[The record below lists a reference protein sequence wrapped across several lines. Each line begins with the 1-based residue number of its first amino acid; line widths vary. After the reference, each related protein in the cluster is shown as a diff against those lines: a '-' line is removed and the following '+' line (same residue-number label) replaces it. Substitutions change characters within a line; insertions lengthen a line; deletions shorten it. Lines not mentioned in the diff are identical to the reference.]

1 MGERVRS
8 PDSEHDRKSDGDKN
22 SDSYYSDEDNA
33 SHSSGQSPT
42 LSYPSTNQE
51 KRDHKTQ
58 TSNSLVHY
66 QATKKL
72 SSKYA
77 PGKRGT
83 QWGFR
88 SQSLT
93 RDSPAKD
100 IDLVTKR
107 VLSARLL
114 KINEL
119 RNELTEL
126 HIKLDELQKENRA
139 LKRLQHRQEKAL
151 NKFEDTEN
159 EISQLLAR
167 HNNEIRIL
175 RERLRKS
182 QERERATERRLKDS
196 EDELYRT
203 KTVLQKLKKLSADK
217 HLAERDDLAKKLAY
231 AESRLEDSEKRIKD
245 LEKNLEL
252 SGSSFQRELHSKKK
266 KMYEAQ
272 EENRVLQEEL
282 HQLNQK
288 LKEKERELEAKN
300 IYANRMLKLSPRK
313 DMDIIQRKR
322 ANNQNIKKGVQ
333 LTKGVQTS
341 GYFSPVEFLPES
353 ELVCGDTV
361 NKKEGILPKIEKETQ
376 DKGWKE
382 QADLLRQDQDREK
395 EEKLKRFQEIQAL
408 EERVQKLHDEWERE
422 EYDKMKKESS
432 FLLDKEEKAKM
443 ETEIHKPE
451 VERESSEMLEERR
464 KREFLLAKMQEIDR
478 ETQNV
483 TNMKPASQAPLT
495 NTARKSDSLE
505 KKEKTNQFFEIPGKV
520 TNGFPV
526 DDSQDDATRAQGQK
540 QRNLRT
546 VDLSSELAFGSY
558 VPSFGKTSGR
568 PSWLTQKS
576 DNLEENVKE
585 NADFNSNKE
594 KKSSLMEQLFG
605 SSAST
610 ILLSKNNDTTPF
622 DIDWDS
628 SNILLVDKNSKVKVK
643 EDNEL
648 FGEGRNLNRHRLQH
662 TTSKP
667 GVKTLG
673 SLEDE
678 IEEEW
683 SSNKSI

>member
-8 PDSEHDRKSDGDKN
+8 PDSEQDRKSDGDRN

-33 SHSSGQSPT
+33 SRSSSQSPT
-42 LSYPSTNQE
+42 LSYPSTSQE

-72 SSKYA
+72 VSKYA
-77 PGKRGT
+77 PSKRGT
-83 QWGFR
+83 RWGFR

-93 RDSPAKD
+93 RDSPAKE

-126 HIKLDELQKENRA
+126 RIKLDELLKENRA

-159 EISQLLAR
+159 EISQLIAR

-231 AESRLEDSEKRIKD
+231 AESRLEDSEKRIRD

-252 SGSSFQRELHSKKK
+252 TGSSFQRELQSKKK
-266 KMYEAQ
+266 KVLEAQ

-282 HQLNQK
+282 LQLNQK
-288 LKEKERELEAKN
+288 LKEKERELDAKN

-313 DMDIIQRKR
+313 DMDIIQRKK
-322 ANNQNIKKGVQ
+322 ANNQNIKKGAQ

-341 GYFSPVEFLPES
+341 GYFSPVEFSPES
-353 ELVCGDTV
+353 EFVCGDTV
-361 NKKEGILPKIEKETQ
+361 NKKEGILPRIEKEPPG
-376 DKGWKE
+376 KEWKE
-382 QADLLRQDQDREK
+382 QADLLKQDQDRERK
-395 EEKLKRFQEIQAL
+395 EKLKRVQEIQTL
-408 EERVQKLHDEWERE
+408 EERFQKLRDEWEKE

-432 FLLDKEEKAKM
+432 LLLDKEDKIKM
-443 ETEIHKPE
+443 GTETHKPE
-451 VERESSEMLEERR
+451 IEMESTEMLEERQ
-464 KREFLLAKMQEIDR
+464 KSEFLLAKMNEIDR
-478 ETQNV
+478 ETQNAM
-483 TNMKPASQAPLT
+483 NMKLAPQTLLI
-495 NTARKSDSLE
+495 NTSRKSDSPE
-505 KKEKTNQFFEIPGKV
+505 KKEKNGQFSEIPRKV
-520 TNGFPV
+520 TNGFPQ
-526 DDSQDDATRAQGQK
+526 DDSQDEAARAQGQK
-540 QRNLRT
+540 QRNVRT
-546 VDLSSELAFGSY
+546 VDLSSELTFGSY
-558 VPSFGKTSGR
+558 VPSFGKGSGR
-568 PSWLTQKS
+568 PSWLNQKS
-576 DNLEENVKE
+576 DYLEENIKE
-585 NADFNSNKE
+585 NADFHSKKE
-594 KKSSLMEQLFG
+594 KKSNLMEQLFG

-610 ILLSKNNDTTPF
+610 VLSKSKDMTPF
-622 DIDWDS
+622 DTDWE
-628 SNILLVDKNSKVKVK
+628 SNDTLLVDKNSKVKVK
-643 EDNEL
+643 EDNDL
-648 FGEGRNLNRHRLQH
+648 FSEGRNLNRHRLQH
-662 TTSKP
+662 TGSKP
-667 GVKTLG
+667 AFKTLG

-678 IEEEW
+678 IEEVVLQ
-683 SSNKSI
+683 

>member
-22 SDSYYSDEDNA
+22 SDSYYSDEDNE
-33 SHSSGQSPT
+33 SHSSGPSPT
-42 LSYPSTNQE
+42 LSYPSTRQE

-58 TSNSLVHY
+58 TSTSLLHY

-72 SSKYA
+72 GSKYA
-77 PGKRGT
+77 PSKRGP
-83 QWGFR
+83 QWGLR

-167 HNNEIRIL
+167 HNNEVRIL

-182 QERERATERRLKDS
+182 QERERASERRLKDS
-196 EDELYRT
+196 EEELYRT

-231 AESRLEDSEKRIKD
+231 AESRLEESEKRIKD

-282 HQLNQK
+282 NQLNQK

-322 ANNQNIKKGVQ
+322 ANNYNIKKGAQ
-333 LTKGVQTS
+333 LTKAVQTS

-353 ELVCGDTV
+353 ELVSGDTI
-361 NKKEGILPKIEKETQ
+361 NKKEEILPKTEKESQ
-376 DKGWKE
+376 DKEQKE
-382 QADLLRQDQDREK
+382 QADLLRQEQERER
-395 EEKLKRFQEIQAL
+395 EEKLKRSQEIQAL

-422 EYDKMKKESS
+422 ENDKTKKESG
-432 FLLDKEEKAKM
+432 FLSDKEEKTKM
-443 ETEIHKPE
+443 EMEIHKAE
-451 VERESSEMLEERR
+451 VERESTEMLEERR

-478 ETQNV
+478 ETQNIR
-483 TNMKPASQAPLT
+483 PASQAPLV
-495 NTARKSDSLE
+495 NTARKSDLLE
-505 KKEKTNQFFEIPGKV
+505 KKEKTPQFFEVPGRV
-520 TNGFPV
+520 SNGFPAG
-526 DDSQDDATRAQGQK
+526 DGRDDATRAQGQK
-540 QRNLRT
+540 QRSVRT
-546 VDLSSELAFGSY
+546 VDLSRELTFGSY
-558 VPSFGKTSGR
+558 VPSFGKGSGR

-585 NADFNSNKE
+585 TADCNSKKE
-594 KKSSLMEQLFG
+594 KKSNLMEQLFG
-605 SSAST
+605 SSAGT
-610 ILLSKNNDTTPF
+610 VLLSKNNDTAPF
-622 DIDWDS
+622 DVEWDS
-628 SNILLVDKNSKVKVK
+628 RTTLLVDKNSQGKGKA
-643 EDNEL
+643 DGEL
-648 FGEGRNLNRHRLQH
+648 FGEGRNPTRHRLQH
-662 TTSKP
+662 TASKP
-667 GVKTLG
+667 AVKTLG

-678 IEEEW
+678 IEEV
-683 SSNKSI
+683 ILQ

>member
-42 LSYPSTNQE
+42 LSYPSTSQE
-51 KRDHKTQ
+51 KRVHKTQ
-58 TSNSLVHY
+58 TSNSLMHY

-72 SSKYA
+72 GSKYA
-77 PGKRGT
+77 PSKRGT
-83 QWGFR
+83 RWGFR

-272 EENRVLQEEL
+272 EENRALQEEL

-313 DMDIIQRKR
+313 DMDITQRKR
-322 ANNQNIKKGVQ
+322 ANNQNIKKGAQ

-341 GYFSPVEFLPES
+341 GYFSPAEFLPES

-376 DKGWKE
+376 DKEWQE
-382 QADLLRQDQDREK
+382 QMDFLRQDQGRER

-432 FLLDKEEKAKM
+432 FFLDKEEKTKM
-443 ETEIHKPE
+443 DPEIHKPH
-451 VERESSEMLEERR
+451 VDRESTEMLEERR

-483 TNMKPASQAPLT
+483 MNMKPASQAPLI

-526 DDSQDDATRAQGQK
+526 DDSEDDATKAQGQK
-540 QRNLRT
+540 QRNPRT
-546 VDLSSELAFGSY
+546 IDLSSELTFGSY
-558 VPSFGKTSGR
+558 VPSFGKASGR

-585 NADFNSNKE
+585 NADFSSKKG
-594 KKSSLMEQLFG
+594 KKSNLMEQLFG

-610 ILLSKNNDTTPF
+610 ILLSKNNDTTPL

-628 SNILLVDKNSKVKVK
+628 SNSVLVDKNSKVKVK

-648 FGEGRNLNRHRLQH
+648 FPEGRNLNRYRLQH
-662 TTSKP
+662 TISKP

-678 IEEEW
+678 IEEV
-683 SSNKSI
+683 ILQ

>member
-8 PDSEHDRKSDGDKN
+8 PDSEDERISDEDKN
-22 SDSYYSDEDNA
+22 GDSYYSDEGNA
-33 SHSSGQSPT
+33 SHSSSQSPA
-42 LSYPSTNQE
+42 LSSPSTSQE
-51 KRDHKTQ
+51 KRHHKTQ
-58 TSNSLVHY
+58 TSNSLSQY

-72 SSKYA
+72 DSKYA
-77 PGKRGT
+77 PSKRGT
-83 QWGFR
+83 RWGFR

-175 RERLRKS
+175 REHLRKS
-182 QERERATERRLKDS
+182 RERERATERRLKGS

-217 HLAERDDLAKKLAY
+217 HLAERHDLAKKLAN
-231 AESRLEDSEKRIKD
+231 AESRLEDREKRVKD
-245 LEKNLEL
+245 LERNLEL
-252 SGSSFQRELHSKKK
+252 SGSSFQRELQSKKK
-266 KMYEAQ
+266 KLYETQ

-300 IYANRMLKLSPRK
+300 IYANRMFKVSPRK
-313 DMDIIQRKR
+313 DTDIVQRKR
-322 ANNQNIKKGVQ
+322 ANNQNIKKGPQ

-341 GYFSPVEFLPES
+341 GYFSPAELLPES

-361 NKKEGILPKIEKETQ
+361 NKKEGILPKIEKETR

-382 QADLLRQDQDREK
+382 QTDLLRQDQDRER
-395 EEKLKRFQEIQAL
+395 EEKLKYFQEMQAF
-408 EERVQKLHDEWERE
+408 VPKLHDEWERK
-422 EYDKMKKESS
+422 EYDKTKKESN
-432 FLLDKEEKAKM
+432 FLLDKEEKIRM
-443 ETEIHKPE
+443 DTEIHKHE
-451 VERESSEMLEERR
+451 VERESPEMLEERR
-464 KREFLLAKMQEIDR
+464 KREFLLAKMKEIDR
-478 ETQNV
+478 EIRSTANV
-483 TNMKPASQAPLT
+483 EPTSHAPLI

-505 KKEKTNQFFEIPGKV
+505 KKEKSNPFFEIPGKV
-520 TNGFPV
+520 TNEFPV
-526 DDSQDDATRAQGQK
+526 KDSLDDATRAQGQK
-540 QRNLRT
+540 QRNVRT
-546 VDLSSELAFGSY
+546 VDLSSELTFGSY
-558 VPSFGKTSGR
+558 IPSFGKGSGR
-568 PSWLTQKS
+568 PSWLMQKS
-576 DNLEENVKE
+576 DKLEENVKE
-585 NADFNSNKE
+585 NADFDSKKE

-610 ILLSKNNDTTPF
+610 IVLSKTNNTPPF
-622 DIDWDS
+622 DVDWDS
-628 SNILLVDKNSKVKVK
+628 SNTPFVDKNSKLKVK

-648 FGEGRNLNRHRLQH
+648 FGEARNLNRHQLQY

-678 IEEEW
+678 IEEEVLQ
-683 SSNKSI
+683 

>member
-42 LSYPSTNQE
+42 LSYPSTSQE

-72 SSKYA
+72 GSKYA
-77 PGKRGT
+77 PSKRGT

-231 AESRLEDSEKRIKD
+231 AESRLEESEKRIKD

-252 SGSSFQRELHSKKK
+252 SGSSFQRELHLKKK

-272 EENRVLQEEL
+272 EEKRVLQEEL
-282 HQLNQK
+282 NQLNQK
-288 LKEKERELEAKN
+288 LKEKERELEVKN

-322 ANNQNIKKGVQ
+322 ANNQNIQKGAQ
-333 LTKGVQTS
+333 LTKAVQTS
-341 GYFSPVEFLPES
+341 GYFSPVEFLPEP

-376 DKGWKE
+376 DKEWKE
-382 QADLLRQDQDREK
+382 QADLLRQDQDRER
-395 EEKLKRFQEIQAL
+395 EEKLKRFQDIQAL
-408 EERVQKLHDEWERE
+408 EERVQKLHDEWEKE

-432 FLLDKEEKAKM
+432 FLLDKEEKTKI

-451 VERESSEMLEERR
+451 AERESTEMLEERR

-483 TNMKPASQAPLT
+483 ANMRPGSQAPLI

-505 KKEKTNQFFEIPGKV
+505 KKEKTNQFFEIPVRV
-520 TNGFPV
+520 TNGFPG
-526 DDSQDDATRAQGQK
+526 DSQDDGTRAQGQK
-540 QRNLRT
+540 QRNVRT
-546 VDLSSELAFGSY
+546 VDLSSELTFGSY
-558 VPSFGKTSGR
+558 VPSFGKGSGR
-568 PSWLTQKS
+568 PTWLTQS
-576 DNLEENVKE
+576 DNLEENLKE
-585 NADFNSNKE
+585 NADCNSKKE
-594 KKSSLMEQLFG
+594 KKSNLMEQLFG

-610 ILLSKNNDTTPF
+610 VLLSKNNDTTPF
-622 DIDWDS
+622 SIDWDS
-628 SNILLVDKNSKVKVK
+628 RNTILANKNSKVK
-643 EDNEL
+643 EDSAL
-648 FGEGRNLNRHRLQH
+648 FGEGRNLTRHRLQH

-667 GVKTLG
+667 GLKTLG

-678 IEEEW
+678 IEEV
-683 SSNKSI
+683 ILQ

>member
-1 MGERVRS
+1 MGERLRS
-8 PDSEHDRKSDGDKN
+8 PDSEHDRKSDGDKH
-22 SDSYYSDEDNA
+22 SDSYYSDEGSA

-42 LSYPSTNQE
+42 LTSTSQE
-51 KRDHKTQ
+51 KREHKTQ

-72 SSKYA
+72 DSKYA
-77 PGKRGT
+77 PSKRGT
-83 QWGFR
+83 RWGFR
-88 SQSLT
+88 SQSFT

-203 KTVLQKLKKLSADK
+203 KTALQKLKKLSADK

-252 SGSSFQRELHSKKK
+252 SGSSFQRELQSKKK
-266 KMYEAQ
+266 KICEAR
-272 EENRVLQEEL
+272 EINRVLQEEL
-282 HQLNQK
+282 QQLNQK

-341 GYFSPVEFLPES
+341 GYFSPVELLPES
-353 ELVCGDTV
+353 ELVRGGTV
-361 NKKEGILPKIEKETQ
+361 NKKEGILPKIEKETE
-376 DKGWKE
+376 DTGWKE
-382 QADLLRQDQDREK
+382 QADLNKQVQDRET
-395 EEKLKRFQEIQAL
+395 EEKLKCFQEIQVL
-408 EERVQKLHDEWERE
+408 EERIQKLHDEWEKE

-432 FLLDKEEKAKM
+432 FLLGKEEKTKM
-443 ETEIHKPE
+443 ETEIQKPE
-451 VERESSEMLEERR
+451 VERESTEFFLERQ
-464 KREFLLAKMQEIDR
+464 KRELLLAKMQEIDR

-483 TNMKPASQAPLT
+483 TSTKPVSPAPLI
-495 NTARKSDSLE
+495 NTARKSDFLE
-505 KKEKTNQFFEIPGKV
+505 KKEKTNQFFGIPGKV
-520 TNGFPV
+520 TNGFPL
-526 DDSQDDATRAQGQK
+526 DNTQDDATRAEGQK
-540 QRNLRT
+540 QQNPRT
-546 VDLSSELAFGSY
+546 IDLSSELTFGSY
-558 VPSFGKTSGR
+558 VPSFGKGSGR

-576 DNLEENVKE
+576 ITSEEKVKE
-585 NADFNSNKE
+585 NADFNSKKE
-594 KKSSLMEQLFG
+594 KSNLMEQLFG

-610 ILLSKNNDTTPF
+610 NVLSKSNNTPF

-628 SNILLVDKNSKVKVK
+628 SSTLLADKRSKVTVK

-648 FGEGRNLNRHRLQH
+648 FSEGRNLHRHRLQH
-662 TTSKP
+662 TTRKP
-667 GVKTLG
+667 GIQTLG

-678 IEEEW
+678 VEDI
-683 SSNKSI
+683 ILQ

>member
-8 PDSEHDRKSDGDKN
+8 PDSEQERKSDEDRN
-22 SDSYYSDEDNA
+22 SDSYYSDEGNA
-33 SHSSGQSPT
+33 SRSSSQSPS
-42 LSYPSTNQE
+42 LSSPSTSQE
-51 KRDHKTQ
+51 KRHHKTQ
-58 TSNSLVHY
+58 TSNSLLHY

-72 SSKYA
+72 DSKYA
-77 PGKRGT
+77 PSKRGT
-83 QWGFR
+83 RWGFR

-93 RDSPAKD
+93 RDSPPKD

-182 QERERATERRLKDS
+182 QERERATERRLKDT
-196 EDELYRT
+196 EDELYRK
-203 KTVLQKLKKLSADK
+203 KTLLQKLKKLSADK
-217 HLAERDDLAKKLAY
+217 HLAERDDLAKKLAL
-231 AESRLEDSEKRIKD
+231 AENKLEDREKRIKD
-245 LEKNLEL
+245 LERNLEL

-266 KMYEAQ
+266 KLYEAQ

-282 HQLNQK
+282 KQLNQR

-300 IYANRMLKLSPRK
+300 IYANRMLKPSPRK
-313 DMDIIQRKR
+313 DMDIVQRKR
-322 ANNQNIKKGVQ
+322 ANNQSIKKGPQ

-341 GYFSPVEFLPES
+341 GYFSPAELLPES

-361 NKKEGILPKIEKETQ
+361 NKKEGILPKIEKEAQ

-382 QADLLRQDQDREK
+382 QTELLRQDQDTER
-395 EEKLKRFQEIQAL
+395 EEKLKHFQEIQSL
-408 EERVQKLHDEWERE
+408 EERVPKLPDEWQRK
-422 EYDKMKKESS
+422 EYDKIKKESN
-432 FLLDKEEKAKM
+432 FLLDKEEKIKM
-443 ETEIHKPE
+443 ATEIHKPE
-451 VERESSEMLEERR
+451 VEIESTEMLEDQE
-464 KREFLLAKMQEIDR
+464 KRELLLSKIQEIDR
-478 ETQNV
+478 IQNP
-483 TNMKPASQAPLT
+483 TNTKPTSQAPLI

-505 KKEKTNQFFEIPGKV
+505 KKEKTNPFFEIPRKV
-520 TNGFPV
+520 TNGFLV
-526 DDSQDDATRAQGQK
+526 KDSQDDGTRAQAQK
-540 QRNLRT
+540 QRNVRT
-546 VDLSSELAFGSY
+546 VDLNSELTFGGY
-558 VPSFGKTSGR
+558 VPSFGRGSGR

-576 DNLEENVKE
+576 DKLEENVKE
-585 NADFNSNKE
+585 NADFDSKKE
-594 KKSSLMEQLFG
+594 KKPNLMEQLFG

-610 ILLSKNNDTTPF
+610 SALSKNNNTPLL

-628 SNILLVDKNSKVKVK
+628 SNKPFVDKNSKVK
-643 EDNEL
+643 EDSGL
-648 FGEGRNLNRHRLQH
+648 FGEGRSLNRHRLQY
-662 TTSKP
+662 TTNKP

-678 IEEEW
+678 IEEVVLQ
-683 SSNKSI
+683 

>member
-8 PDSEHDRKSDGDKN
+8 PDSEHDRKSDEDKN
-22 SDSYYSDEDNA
+22 SDSYYSDEGNA
-33 SHSSGQSPT
+33 SHSSDQSPI
-42 LSYPSTNQE
+42 LSYPSTSQE
-51 KRDHKTQ
+51 KRHHKTQ

-72 SSKYA
+72 GSKYA
-77 PGKRGT
+77 PSKRGT
-83 QWGFR
+83 RWGFR

-182 QERERATERRLKDS
+182 QERERATERQLKDS
-196 EDELYRT
+196 ESELYRT
-203 KTVLQKLKKLSADK
+203 KTLLQKLKKLSADK

-231 AESRLEDSEKRIKD
+231 AESRLEESEKRIKD

-282 HQLNQK
+282 HRLNQK

-313 DMDIIQRKR
+313 DMDITQRKR
-322 ANNQNIKKGVQ
+322 ANIQNIKKGAQ

-341 GYFSPVEFLPES
+341 GYFSPTEFLPES

-382 QADLLRQDQDREK
+382 QADLLRQDQDREG
-395 EEKLKRFQEIQAL
+395 EEKLKCFQETEAL

-432 FLLDKEEKAKM
+432 FLLDKDEKTKM

-451 VERESSEMLEERR
+451 VERESTEMLEER
-464 KREFLLAKMQEIDR
+464 KRDFLLAKMREIDR

-483 TNMKPASQAPLT
+483 TNVKPASQPSLL

-526 DDSQDDATRAQGQK
+526 DDSQDDATRAKGQK

-546 VDLSSELAFGSY
+546 VDLSSELTFGSY
-558 VPSFGKTSGR
+558 VPSFGKGSGR

-576 DNLEENVKE
+576 VNLEENVKE
-585 NADFNSNKE
+585 NADFNSKKE
-594 KKSSLMEQLFG
+594 KKSNLMEQLFG

-610 ILLSKNNDTTPF
+610 ILLSKNNNATPF
-622 DIDWDS
+622 DLDWDS
-628 SNILLVDKNSKVKVK
+628 SNTLLVDKSSKVKVK
-643 EDNEL
+643 DDNEL
-648 FGEGRNLNRHRLQH
+648 FSKGRNLNRHRLQH

-673 SLEDE
+673 SLQDE
-678 IEEEW
+678 IEEVTLQ
-683 SSNKSI
+683 

>member
-1 MGERVRS
+1 MGERLRS

-22 SDSYYSDEDNA
+22 SDSYYSDEGSA
-33 SHSSGQSPT
+33 SHSSSQSPT
-42 LSYPSTNQE
+42 LTSTSQE
-51 KRDHKTQ
+51 KTDPKPQ
-58 TSNSLVHY
+58 TSNSLVQY

-72 SSKYA
+72 DSKYA
-77 PGKRGT
+77 PSKRGT
-83 QWGFR
+83 RWGFR
-88 SQSLT
+88 SQSFT

-119 RNELTEL
+119 RNEQTEL

-203 KTVLQKLKKLSADK
+203 KTALQKLKKLSADK

-231 AESRLEDSEKRIKD
+231 AQSRLEESEKRIKD

-252 SGSSFQRELHSKKK
+252 SASSFQRELQSKKK
-266 KMYEAQ
+266 KICEAQ
-272 EENRVLQEEL
+272 EVNRVLQEEL

-313 DMDIIQRKR
+313 DMDMVQRKR
-322 ANNQNIKKGVQ
+322 ANNQNIKKGAQ
-333 LTKGVQTS
+333 LTKGIQTS
-341 GYFSPVEFLPES
+341 GYFSPVELLPES
-353 ELVCGDTV
+353 ELVCGGT
-361 NKKEGILPKIEKETQ
+361 EKETE

-382 QADLLRQDQDREK
+382 KADLNKQDQDRET
-395 EEKLKRFQEIQAL
+395 EEKLKCFQEIQVL
-408 EERVQKLHDEWERE
+408 EERIQKLHDEWEKE
-422 EYDKMKKESS
+422 EHDTMEKESG
-432 FLLDKEEKAKM
+432 FLLDKEEKTKM
-443 ETEIHKPE
+443 ETEIQKAE
-451 VERESSEMLEERR
+451 VERESAEMLEEWQ
-464 KREFLLAKMQEIDR
+464 KREFLLAKMQEIDG

-483 TNMKPASQAPLT
+483 ANMKPLSQAPLM
-495 NTARKSDSLE
+495 NTARKSNFLE
-505 KKEKTNQFFEIPGKV
+505 KKEKADQFFGIPGKV

-526 DDSQDDATRAQGQK
+526 DNSQDDATGAQGQK
-540 QRNLRT
+540 QQNPKT
-546 VDLSSELAFGSY
+546 IDLGSELTFGSY
-558 VPSFGKTSGR
+558 VPSFGKGSGR
-568 PSWLTQKS
+568 PSWLTEKS
-576 DNLEENVKE
+576 VNLEEKVKE
-585 NADFNSNKE
+585 NADFSHKKE
-594 KKSSLMEQLFG
+594 KSNLMEQLFG

-610 ILLSKNNDTTPF
+610 NVLSKSNNAPF

-628 SNILLVDKNSKVKVK
+628 SNTLLADKKSKVTVK

-648 FGEGRNLNRHRLQH
+648 FGEGRNRNRHRLQH
-662 TTSKP
+662 TTRKP
-667 GVKTLG
+667 GVQTLG

-678 IEEEW
+678 IED
-683 SSNKSI
+683 IILQ

>member
-8 PDSEHDRKSDGDKN
+8 PDSEQERKSQEDKN
-22 SDSYYSDEDNA
+22 SDSYYSDEGNA
-33 SHSSGQSPT
+33 SRSSSQSPV
-42 LSYPSTNQE
+42 LSSPSTSQE
-51 KRDHKTQ
+51 KRHHKTQ
-58 TSNSLVHY
+58 TSNSLLHY

-72 SSKYA
+72 DSKYA
-77 PGKRGT
+77 PSKRGT
-83 QWGFR
+83 RWGFR

-182 QERERATERRLKDS
+182 QERERATERRLKDT
-196 EDELYRT
+196 EDELYR
-203 KTVLQKLKKLSADK
+203 KKNVLQKLKKLSADK
-217 HLAERDDLAKKLAY
+217 HLAERDDLAKKLAL
-231 AESRLEDSEKRIKD
+231 AESKLEDREKRIKD
-245 LEKNLEL
+245 LERNLEL
-252 SGSSFQRELHSKKK
+252 SGSSFQRELQSKKK
-266 KMYEAQ
+266 KLYEAQ
-272 EENRVLQEEL
+272 EENRILQEEIKD
-282 HQLNQK
+282 LNQK

-300 IYANRMLKLSPRK
+300 IYANRMLKSSPRK
-313 DMDIIQRKR
+313 DTDIVQRKK
-322 ANNQNIKKGVQ
+322 ANNQNIKKGPQ

-341 GYFSPVEFLPES
+341 RCFSPAELLPES
-353 ELVCGDTV
+353 ELAGGDTA
-361 NKKEGILPKIEKETQ
+361 NKKEGILPKIEKEAQ
-376 DKGWKE
+376 DTEWKE
-382 QADLLRQDQDREK
+382 QTELVRPDQDRER
-395 EEKLKRFQEIQAL
+395 EEKLKHFQEIQSV
-408 EERVQKLHDEWERE
+408 EERVPKLPDEWQMK
-422 EYDKMKKESS
+422 EYDKIKKESN
-432 FLLDKEEKAKM
+432 FLLDKEEKIKM

-451 VERESSEMLEERR
+451 VERESTEMLEERR

-478 ETQNV
+478 EIQN
-483 TNMKPASQAPLT
+483 TSNTKPAFQAQLI

-505 KKEKTNQFFEIPGKV
+505 KKEKTNLFFEIPGKV

-526 DDSQDDATRAQGQK
+526 KDSQDDTRAQGQK
-540 QRNLRT
+540 QRNVRT

-558 VPSFGKTSGR
+558 VPSFGKGSGR

-576 DNLEENVKE
+576 DKFEENVKE
-585 NADFNSNKE
+585 NADFDSKKE
-594 KKSSLMEQLFG
+594 KKSNLMEQLFG
-605 SSAST
+605 NSAST
-610 ILLSKNNDTTPF
+610 ILRSKNNSTPPW

-628 SNILLVDKNSKVKVK
+628 SNKPFVDQNSKVKVK
-643 EDNEL
+643 EDNVL
-648 FGEGRNLNRHRLQH
+648 FGEGRSLNRHRLQY
-662 TTSKP
+662 TTNKP
-667 GVKTLG
+667 GVTTLG

-678 IEEEW
+678 IEEVVLQ
-683 SSNKSI
+683 

>member
-42 LSYPSTNQE
+42 LSYPSTSQE

-72 SSKYA
+72 GSKYA
-77 PGKRGT
+77 PSKRGT

-231 AESRLEDSEKRIKD
+231 AESRLEESEKRIKD

-252 SGSSFQRELHSKKK
+252 SSSSFQRELHSKKK
-266 KMYEAQ
+266 KMYDAQ
-272 EENRVLQEEL
+272 EEKRVLQEEL

-313 DMDIIQRKR
+313 DVDIIQRKR
-322 ANNQNIKKGVQ
+322 ANNQNIKKGAQ

-376 DKGWKE
+376 DKEWKE
-382 QADLLRQDQDREK
+382 QADLRQDQDREG
-395 EEKLKRFQEIQAL
+395 EEKLKRFQEIQVL

-422 EYDKMKKESS
+422 EYDKMKKESRL
-432 FLLDKEEKAKM
+432 LLDKEEKAKM

-451 VERESSEMLEERR
+451 VENESTEALEERR
-464 KREFLLAKMQEIDR
+464 KREFLLAKMQEVDR

-483 TNMKPASQAPLT
+483 TNMKPASQALLI

-505 KKEKTNQFFEIPGKV
+505 KKEKTNQFFEIPGRV
-520 TNGFPV
+520 ANGFPV
-526 DDSQDDATRAQGQK
+526 DNSQDDATRAQGQQ

-546 VDLSSELAFGSY
+546 VDLSSELTFGSY
-558 VPSFGKTSGR
+558 VPSFGKGSGR

-576 DNLEENVKE
+576 DNLEENVRE
-585 NADFNSNKE
+585 NMDCNSKKE
-594 KKSSLMEQLFG
+594 KKSNLMKQLFG
-605 SSAST
+605 SGAST

-628 SNILLVDKNSKVKVK
+628 GNTLLINKNSKVK
-643 EDNEL
+643 DNSEL
-648 FGEGRNLNRHRLQH
+648 FGEGRKLTRHRLQH
-662 TTSKP
+662 TTSKQ

-678 IEEEW
+678 IEEV
-683 SSNKSI
+683 ILQ

>member
-8 PDSEHDRKSDGDKN
+8 PDSEQERKSDEDKN
-22 SDSYYSDEDNA
+22 SDCYYSDEGNA
-33 SHSSGQSPT
+33 SRSSSQSPA
-42 LSYPSTNQE
+42 LSSPSTSQE
-51 KRDHKTQ
+51 KRHHKTQ
-58 TSNSLVHY
+58 TSNSLLHY

-72 SSKYA
+72 DSKYA
-77 PGKRGT
+77 PSKRGT
-83 QWGFR
+83 RWGFR

-182 QERERATERRLKDS
+182 QERERAAERRLKDT
-196 EDELYRT
+196 EDELYRK

-217 HLAERDDLAKKLAY
+217 HLAERDDLAKKLAL
-231 AESRLEDSEKRIKD
+231 AESKLEDREKRIKD

-252 SGSSFQRELHSKKK
+252 SGSSFQRELQSKKK
-266 KMYEAQ
+266 KLYEAQ
-272 EENRVLQEEL
+272 EENRVLQEEIKE
-282 HQLNQK
+282 LNQK

-300 IYANRMLKLSPRK
+300 IYANRMLKSSPRK
-313 DMDIIQRKR
+313 DTDIVQRKK
-322 ANNQNIKKGVQ
+322 ANNQNIKKGPQ

-341 GYFSPVEFLPES
+341 RCFSPAELLPES
-353 ELVCGDTV
+353 EFASGDTA
-361 NKKEGILPKIEKETQ
+361 NKKEGILPKIEKEAQ
-376 DKGWKE
+376 DTGWKE
-382 QADLLRQDQDREK
+382 QTELRPDQDREK
-395 EEKLKRFQEIQAL
+395 EEKLKRFQEIQSL
-408 EERVQKLHDEWERE
+408 EERVPKLPDDWQRK
-422 EYDKMKKESS
+422 EYDKIKKESN
-432 FLLDKEEKAKM
+432 FLLDKEEKIKM

-451 VERESSEMLEERR
+451 VERESTETLEERR

-478 ETQNV
+478 EIQN
-483 TNMKPASQAPLT
+483 TSNTKPTSQAPLM

-505 KKEKTNQFFEIPGKV
+505 KKEKMNPFFEIPGKV

-526 DDSQDDATRAQGQK
+526 KDSQDDGTRAQGQK
-540 QRNLRT
+540 QRNVRT
-546 VDLSSELAFGSY
+546 VDFSELAFGSY
-558 VPSFGKTSGR
+558 VPSFGKGSGR

-576 DNLEENVKE
+576 DKFEENVKE
-585 NADFNSNKE
+585 NADFDSKKE
-594 KKSSLMEQLFG
+594 KKSNLMEQLFG

-610 ILLSKNNDTTPF
+610 ILLSKNNNTAPW
-622 DIDWDS
+622 DIGWDS
-628 SNILLVDKNSKVKVK
+628 SNKPFIDQNNKVKVK
-643 EDNEL
+643 EDNVL
-648 FGEGRNLNRHRLQH
+648 FGEGRSLNRHRVQY
-662 TTSKP
+662 TTNKP
-667 GVKTLG
+667 GVTTLG

-678 IEEEW
+678 IEEVVLQ
-683 SSNKSI
+683 

>member
-8 PDSEHDRKSDGDKN
+8 PDSEHERKSDEDKN
-22 SDSYYSDEDNA
+22 SDSYYSDEGNA
-33 SHSSGQSPT
+33 SHSSSQSPA
-42 LSYPSTNQE
+42 LSSLSTGQE
-51 KRDHKTQ
+51 KRYHKTQ

-66 QATKKL
+66 QATKKFD
-72 SSKYA
+72 SKYA
-77 PGKRGT
+77 PSKRGT
-83 QWGFR
+83 RWGFR

-167 HNNEIRIL
+167 HNNEMRIL

-203 KTVLQKLKKLSADK
+203 KTVLQKLRKLAADK
-217 HLAERDDLAKKLAY
+217 HLAERDDLAKKLAN
-231 AESRLEDSEKRIKD
+231 AESRLEDREKRIKD
-245 LEKNLEL
+245 LERNLEL
-252 SGSSFQRELHSKKK
+252 SGSSYQRELQSKKK
-266 KMYEAQ
+266 KLYEAQ

-288 LKEKERELEAKN
+288 LKEKERQLEAKN
-300 IYANRMLKLSPRK
+300 IYANRMLKPSPRK
-313 DMDIIQRKR
+313 DMDIVQRKR
-322 ANNQNIKKGVQ
+322 ANNQNTQKGPQ

-341 GYFSPVEFLPES
+341 GYFSPAELLPEP
-353 ELVCGDTV
+353 ELVSGDAV
-361 NKKEGILPKIEKETQ
+361 NKKEGIIPKIEKENQ
-376 DKGWKE
+376 DKAWKE
-382 QADLLRQDQDREK
+382 QTDLLRQDQDWER
-395 EEKLKRFQEIQAL
+395 EEKPKHFQEMKGL
-408 EERVQKLHDEWERE
+408 EERVPKLPDELERK
-422 EYDKMKKESS
+422 EYDKMKKESN
-432 FLLDKEEKAKM
+432 FLLDKEEKIKM

-451 VERESSEMLEERR
+451 VERESTEMLEERR
-464 KREFLLAKMQEIDR
+464 KREFLLAKMQEIDK
-478 ETQNV
+478 EIQN
-483 TNMKPASQAPLT
+483 TANTKPNSQAPLI
-495 NTARKSDSLE
+495 NTIGKSDSPE
-505 KKEKTNQFFEIPGKV
+505 KKEKTNPFFEIPRKV
-520 TNGFPV
+520 TNEFPV
-526 DDSQDDATRAQGQK
+526 QDSQDDATRAQGQK
-540 QRNLRT
+540 QRSVRT
-546 VDLSSELAFGSY
+546 VDLSSELTFGGY
-558 VPSFGKTSGR
+558 VPSFGKGSGR

-576 DNLEENVKE
+576 DKLEENVKE
-585 NADFNSNKE
+585 NANFDNKKE
-594 KKSSLMEQLFG
+594 KKSNLMEQLFG
-605 SSAST
+605 SSAT
-610 ILLSKNNDTTPF
+610 TLALSKNNNTPPF

-628 SNILLVDKNSKVKVK
+628 SNTPFVDKTSKVKVK

-648 FGEGRNLNRHRLQH
+648 FGEGRNLNRHRLQYP
-662 TTSKP
+662 TSKP
-667 GVKTLG
+667 GVMTLG

-678 IEEEW
+678 IEEVVLQ
-683 SSNKSI
+683 

>member
-8 PDSEHDRKSDGDKN
+8 PDSEHERKSDEDKN
-22 SDSYYSDEDNA
+22 SDSYDSDEGDA
-33 SHSSGQSPT
+33 SHSSSQSPA
-42 LSYPSTNQE
+42 PSSPSPSQE
-51 KRDHKTQ
+51 KRHHKTQ
-58 TSNSLVHY
+58 TSNSLLHY

-72 SSKYA
+72 DSKYA
-77 PGKRGT
+77 PSKRGT
-83 QWGFR
+83 RWGFR

-217 HLAERDDLAKKLAY
+217 HLAERDDLAKKLAS
-231 AESRLEDSEKRIKD
+231 AESRLEDRERRVKD
-245 LEKNLEL
+245 LERNLEL
-252 SGSSFQRELHSKKK
+252 SGSSFQRELQSKKK
-266 KMYEAQ
+266 KLYEAQ

-282 HQLNQK
+282 QQLNQK

-300 IYANRMLKLSPRK
+300 IYANRMLKVSPRK
-313 DMDIIQRKR
+313 DTDIVQRKR
-322 ANNQNIKKGVQ
+322 GNFNQNIKKGPQ

-341 GYFSPVEFLPES
+341 GYFSPERLPES

-361 NKKEGILPKIEKETQ
+361 NKKEGIFPKIEKEMR

-382 QADLLRQDQDREK
+382 QTDLLRQDQDRER
-395 EEKLKRFQEIQAL
+395 EEKLKHFQEMQAL
-408 EERVQKLHDEWERE
+408 EERLPKLHDEWERK
-422 EYDKMKKESS
+422 EYDKMKKESN
-432 FLLDKEEKAKM
+432 FLLAKEEKIKM
-443 ETEIHKPE
+443 EAEVHKYE
-451 VERESSEMLEERR
+451 VESESPEMLEERR

-478 ETQNV
+478 EIQSTA
-483 TNMKPASQAPLT
+483 NMKPSSQAPLI

-505 KKEKTNQFFEIPGKV
+505 KKEKTYPFFEIPGKV

-526 DDSQDDATRAQGQK
+526 KDSQDDATRAQKQK
-540 QRNLRT
+540 QRNVRT
-546 VDLSSELAFGSY
+546 VDLSSELTFGSY
-558 VPSFGKTSGR
+558 IPSFGKGSGR

-576 DNLEENVKE
+576 DKLEENVKE
-585 NADFNSNKE
+585 NADFNSKKE
-594 KKSSLMEQLFG
+594 KKSNLMEQLFG

-610 ILLSKNNDTTPF
+610 IVLSKNNNTPPS
-622 DIDWDS
+622 DVDWDS
-628 SNILLVDKNSKVKVK
+628 GNAPFVDKNSKLKVK
-643 EDNEL
+643 EDDEF
-648 FGEGRNLNRHRLQH
+648 FGEGRNLNRHRLQY
-662 TTSKP
+662 TTNKP

-678 IEEEW
+678 IEEVVLQ
-683 SSNKSI
+683 

>member
-8 PDSEHDRKSDGDKN
+8 PESEHDRKSDGDRN

-42 LSYPSTNQE
+42 LSYLSTSHE

-72 SSKYA
+72 GSKYA
-77 PGKRGT
+77 PSKRGT

-231 AESRLEDSEKRIKD
+231 AESRLEDSVKRIKD

-252 SGSSFQRELHSKKK
+252 SGSSFQRELQSKKK
-266 KMYEAQ
+266 KVHEAQ

-282 HQLNQK
+282 QQLSQK

-313 DMDIIQRKR
+313 DVDVMQRKK
-322 ANNQNIKKGVQ
+322 ANNQNVKKGAQ
-333 LTKGVQTS
+333 LTKAVQTS
-341 GYFSPVEFLPES
+341 GYFSPIEFPPES

-361 NKKEGILPKIEKETQ
+361 KKKEGILPKIMKPQ
-376 DKGWKE
+376 DKEWKE
-382 QADLLRQDQDREK
+382 QADLLRQDQDRER
-395 EEKLKRFQEIQAL
+395 EEKLKRVREIQAL
-408 EERVQKLHDEWERE
+408 EERFQKLHDEWEKE
-422 EYDKMKKESS
+422 EYDKTKKESS
-432 FLLDKEEKAKM
+432 FLLDKEAKTKM
-443 ETEIHKPE
+443 ETETHKPE
-451 VERESSEMLEERR
+451 IESTETLEERR
-464 KREFLLAKMQEIDR
+464 KREFLLAKMYEIDR
-478 ETQNV
+478 ETENV
-483 TNMKPASQAPLT
+483 MNMKLASQTPLI
-495 NTARKSDSLE
+495 NTTRKSDSLE
-505 KKEKTNQFFEIPGKV
+505 IKEKTDQFFEIPGKI
-520 TNGFPV
+520 TNGFPQ

-540 QRNLRT
+540 ERNLRT
-546 VDLSSELAFGSY
+546 VDLSGELTFGSY
-558 VPSFGKTSGR
+558 VPSFGKGSGR
-568 PSWLTQKS
+568 PSWLNQKS
-576 DNLEENVKE
+576 EYLEENIKG
-585 NADFNSNKE
+585 NADFGSRKE
-594 KKSSLMEQLFG
+594 KKSNLIEQLFG

-610 ILLSKNNDTTPF
+610 ILLSKSKDATPF
-622 DIDWDS
+622 DIEWES
-628 SNILLVDKNSKVKVK
+628 SNTILVDKNSKVKVK
-643 EDNEL
+643 EDNDL
-648 FGEGRNLNRHRLQH
+648 FSEGRNLNRHRLQH

-678 IEEEW
+678 IEEV
-683 SSNKSI
+683 ILQ

>member
-8 PDSEHDRKSDGDKN
+8 SDSEQERKSDEDKN
-22 SDSYYSDEDNA
+22 SDSYYSDEGNA
-33 SHSSGQSPT
+33 SRSSSQSPA
-42 LSYPSTNQE
+42 LSTPSTSQE
-51 KRDHKTQ
+51 KRHHKTQ
-58 TSNSLVHY
+58 TSNSLLHY
-66 QATKKL
+66 RATKKL
-72 SSKYA
+72 DSKYA
-77 PGKRGT
+77 PSKRGT
-83 QWGFR
+83 RWGFR

-182 QERERATERRLKDS
+182 QERERATERRLKDT
-196 EDELYRT
+196 EDELYRS
-203 KTVLQKLKKLSADK
+203 KSVLQKLKKLSADK
-217 HLAERDDLAKKLAY
+217 HLAERDDLAKKLAL
-231 AESRLEDSEKRIKD
+231 AESKLEDREKRIKD
-245 LEKNLEL
+245 LERNLEL

-266 KMYEAQ
+266 KLCEAQ

-282 HQLNQK
+282 NQLNQK

-300 IYANRMLKLSPRK
+300 IYANRMLKPSPRK
-313 DMDIIQRKR
+313 DTDMVQRKR
-322 ANNQNIKKGVQ
+322 ASNQNIKKGLQ

-341 GYFSPVEFLPES
+341 GCFSPAELLPES
-353 ELVCGDTV
+353 EFVCGDTA

-376 DKGWKE
+376 DKEWKE
-382 QADLLRQDQDREK
+382 QTELLRQDQEREK
-395 EEKLKRFQEIQAL
+395 EEKLKHFQEIQSL
-408 EERVQKLHDEWERE
+408 EERVPKLPDEWQRK
-422 EYDKMKKESS
+422 EYDKIKKESN
-432 FLLDKEEKAKM
+432 FLLNKEEKVKM

-451 VERESSEMLEERR
+451 IERESTETLEERR

-478 ETQNV
+478 EIQNT
-483 TNMKPASQAPLT
+483 TNTKLTSQAPLI
-495 NTARKSDSLE
+495 NTARKPDSLE
-505 KKEKTNQFFEIPGKV
+505 KKEKTTPFLEIPGKV
-520 TNGFPV
+520 TNGFPLKE
-526 DDSQDDATRAQGQK
+526 SQDDATRAQGQK
-540 QRNLRT
+540 QRNVRT
-546 VDLSSELAFGSY
+546 VDLRSELAFGSY
-558 VPSFGKTSGR
+558 VPSFGKGSGR

-576 DNLEENVKE
+576 DKLEENVKE
-585 NADFNSNKE
+585 SADFDSKKE

-610 ILLSKNNDTTPF
+610 IVLSKNNNTSPL

-628 SNILLVDKNSKVKVK
+628 SNKTFVDKNSKFK
-643 EDNEL
+643 EDSGL
-648 FGEGRNLNRHRLQH
+648 FGEGRSLNRHRLQY
-662 TTSKP
+662 TTNKP
-667 GVKTLG
+667 GVNTLG

-678 IEEEW
+678 IEEVVLQ
-683 SSNKSI
+683 

>member
-8 PDSEHDRKSDGDKN
+8 PDSEHGRKSDGDKN

-42 LSYPSTNQE
+42 LSYPSTSQE
-51 KRDHKTQ
+51 KRDYKPQ

-72 SSKYA
+72 VSKYA
-77 PGKRGT
+77 PSKRGT
-83 QWGFR
+83 QWGFC

-182 QERERATERRLKDS
+182 QEKERATERRLKDS

-203 KTVLQKLKKLSADK
+203 KTALQKLKKLSADK

-252 SGSSFQRELHSKKK
+252 SSSSFQRELHSKKK
-266 KMYEAQ
+266 KMYETQ

-282 HQLNQK
+282 NQLNQK

-313 DMDIIQRKR
+313 DMDLIQRKR
-322 ANNQNIKKGVQ
+322 ANNQNIKKGAQ

-353 ELVCGDTV
+353 EFVCGDTV
-361 NKKEGILPKIEKETQ
+361 NKKEGILPKREKETK
-376 DKGWKE
+376 DKAWKE
-382 QADLLRQDQDREK
+382 QADLLRQDQDRER
-395 EEKLKRFQEIQAL
+395 EEKLKRVQEIQAL
-408 EERVQKLHDEWERE
+408 EERLQKLHDEWERE
-422 EYDKMKKESS
+422 EYDKMKKEST
-432 FLLDKEEKAKM
+432 FLLEKEEKTKM
-443 ETEIHKPE
+443 ETQILKSGI
-451 VERESSEMLEERR
+451 ERESTEMLEERR

-478 ETQNV
+478 EAQNV
-483 TNMKPASQAPLT
+483 MNMKPASQAPLI

-505 KKEKTNQFFEIPGKV
+505 KKEKTNQVFEIPRKV

-526 DDSQDDATRAQGQK
+526 DDSRDDATREQEQK

-546 VDLSSELAFGSY
+546 VDLSSELTFGSY
-558 VPSFGKTSGR
+558 VPSFGKGSGR
-568 PSWLTQKS
+568 PSWLTEKS
-576 DNLEENVKE
+576 DNLEENGKE
-585 NADFNSNKE
+585 TADFNSRKE
-594 KKSSLMEQLFG
+594 KKSNLMEQLFG
-605 SSAST
+605 SSANN

-628 SNILLVDKNSKVKVK
+628 GKTTLVDKNSTLKVK
-643 EDNEL
+643 EDNEV
-648 FGEGRNLNRHRLQH
+648 FGEGRNLSRHRLQH
-662 TTSKP
+662 ITSKL

-678 IEEEW
+678 IEEV
-683 SSNKSI
+683 ILQ

>member
-22 SDSYYSDEDNA
+22 SNSYYSDEDNA

-42 LSYPSTNQE
+42 LSYPSTSQE

-72 SSKYA
+72 GSKYA
-77 PGKRGT
+77 PSKRGT
-83 QWGFR
+83 RWGFR

-196 EDELYRT
+196 ENELYRT

-252 SGSSFQRELHSKKK
+252 SGSSFQRELLSKKK

-313 DMDIIQRKR
+313 DMDVTQRKR
-322 ANNQNIKKGVQ
+322 ANNQNIKKGAQ

-361 NKKEGILPKIEKETQ
+361 NKKEGIRPKIEKEIQ
-376 DKGWKE
+376 DKGWQE
-382 QADLLRQDQDREK
+382 QAHLLRQDQDRER
-395 EEKLKRFQEIQAL
+395 EEKLKRLQEIQAL

-432 FLLDKEEKAKM
+432 FLLDKEEKTKM

-451 VERESSEMLEERR
+451 VERESTEMLEEWR

-483 TNMKPASQAPLT
+483 MNMKPASQAPLI

-526 DDSQDDATRAQGQK
+526 DGSQDDTTRAQGQK

-546 VDLSSELAFGSY
+546 VDLSSELTFGSY
-558 VPSFGKTSGR
+558 VPSIGKASGR

-585 NADFNSNKE
+585 NADFNSKKE
-594 KKSSLMEQLFG
+594 KKSNLMEQLFG

-622 DIDWDS
+622 DINWDS
-628 SNILLVDKNSKVKVK
+628 SNTFLVDKNSKAKVK
-643 EDNEL
+643 DDNE
-648 FGEGRNLNRHRLQH
+648 FFTEGRNLNRHRLQH
-662 TTSKP
+662 ATSKP

-678 IEEEW
+678 IEEV
-683 SSNKSI
+683 ILQ

>member
-42 LSYPSTNQE
+42 LSYPSTSQE
-51 KRDHKTQ
+51 KRDHRTQ
-58 TSNSLVHY
+58 TLNSLAHY

-72 SSKYA
+72 GSKYA
-77 PGKRGT
+77 PSKRGT
-83 QWGFR
+83 QWGVR

-217 HLAERDDLAKKLAY
+217 HLAEREDLAKKLAS
-231 AESRLEDSEKRIKD
+231 AESRLEESEKRIKD

-252 SGSSFQRELHSKKK
+252 SGSSFQRELQSKKK

-282 HQLNQK
+282 HQLTQK

-313 DMDIIQRKR
+313 DIDTIQRKR
-322 ANNQNIKKGVQ
+322 GNNQNIKKGAH
-333 LTKGVQTS
+333 LTKAVQTS
-341 GYFSPVEFLPES
+341 GYFSPIEFLPEP
-353 ELVCGDTV
+353 EPACDNTV
-361 NKKEGILPKIEKETQ
+361 NKKEGILPKIEKGIP
-376 DKGWKE
+376 DKEWKE
-382 QADLLRQDQDREK
+382 QADLLRHDQDRER

-408 EERVQKLHDEWERE
+408 EERVQKLHDEWKRE
-422 EYDKMKKESS
+422 EYEKMKKESS
-432 FLLDKEEKAKM
+432 FLLDKEEKIKM
-443 ETEIHKPE
+443 ETEIYKPE
-451 VERESSEMLEERR
+451 IKREGNETLEERQ
-464 KREFLLAKMQEIDR
+464 KRELLLAKMQEIDR
-478 ETQNV
+478 EIQNG
-483 TNMKPASQAPLT
+483 TNMKPASQAPIV
-495 NTARKSDSLE
+495 NTARKSDFLE
-505 KKEKTNQFFEIPGKV
+505 KKEKTNKFLDIPGKV
-520 TNGFPV
+520 SNGFPAG
-526 DDSQDDATRAQGQK
+526 DSQDDATRAQGQK
-540 QRNLRT
+540 QHNLKT
-546 VDLSSELAFGSY
+546 VELSDDLTFGSY
-558 VPSFGKTSGR
+558 IPSFGKGAGR
-568 PSWLTQKS
+568 PSWLTEKS
-576 DNLEENVKE
+576 SNLEENIKE
-585 NADFNSNKE
+585 NEDFNSKKE

-610 ILLSKNNDTTPF
+610 ISHSRNKDTTPF

-628 SNILLVDKNSKVKVK
+628 SSTLFVDKNSKVKVK
-643 EDNEL
+643 EDKDL
-648 FGEGRNLNRHRLQH
+648 FSEGRNLTRHSLQH
-662 TTSKP
+662 PTSKA

-678 IEEEW
+678 IEEVIL
-683 SSNKSI
+683 K

>member
-8 PDSEHDRKSDGDKN
+8 PDSEHGRKSDGDKN

-42 LSYPSTNQE
+42 LSYPSTSQE
-51 KRDHKTQ
+51 KRDYKTQ

-72 SSKYA
+72 VSKYA
-77 PGKRGT
+77 PSKRGT
-83 QWGFR
+83 QWGFC

-93 RDSPAKD
+93 RDSPPKD

-182 QERERATERRLKDS
+182 QEKERATERRLKDL

-203 KTVLQKLKKLSADK
+203 KTALQKLKKLSADK

-252 SGSSFQRELHSKKK
+252 SSSSFHRELHSKKK
-266 KMYEAQ
+266 KIYETQ

-282 HQLNQK
+282 NQLNQK
-288 LKEKERELEAKN
+288 LKEKERELGAKN

-313 DMDIIQRKR
+313 DMDLIQRKR
-322 ANNQNIKKGVQ
+322 ANNQNIKKGAQ

-341 GYFSPVEFLPES
+341 GYFSPIEFLPES
-353 ELVCGDTV
+353 EFVCGDTV
-361 NKKEGILPKIEKETQ
+361 NKKEGILPKREKETK
-376 DKGWKE
+376 DKAWKE
-382 QADLLRQDQDREK
+382 QADLLRQDQDRER
-395 EEKLKRFQEIQAL
+395 EEKLKHFQEIQAL

-422 EYDKMKKESS
+422 EHDKMKKEST
-432 FLLDKEEKAKM
+432 FLLEKEEKKM
-443 ETEIHKPE
+443 ETLILKPG
-451 VERESSEMLEERR
+451 VERESTEILEERR

-483 TNMKPASQAPLT
+483 MNMKPASQAPLI

-505 KKEKTNQFFEIPGKV
+505 KKEKTNQFFEIPRKV
-520 TNGFPV
+520 TNGFPG
-526 DDSQDDATRAQGQK
+526 DDSRDDATREQEQK

-546 VDLSSELAFGSY
+546 VDLSSELTFGSY
-558 VPSFGKTSGR
+558 VPSFGKGSGR
-568 PSWLTQKS
+568 PSWLTEKS

-585 NADFNSNKE
+585 TADFNSRKE
-594 KKSSLMEQLFG
+594 KKSNLMEQLFG
-605 SSAST
+605 NSANN

-628 SNILLVDKNSKVKVK
+628 GVGDLAVTLSA
-643 EDNEL
+643 ERQRRCP
-648 FGEGRNLNRHRLQH
+648 EG
-662 TTSKP
+662 P
-667 GVKTLG
+667 
-673 SLEDE
+673 
-678 IEEEW
+678 
-683 SSNKSI
+683 

>member
-8 PDSEHDRKSDGDKN
+8 PDSEQERKSDEDKN
-22 SDSYYSDEDNA
+22 SDSYYSDEGNA
-33 SHSSGQSPT
+33 SRSSSQSPA
-42 LSYPSTNQE
+42 LSSPSTSQE
-51 KRDHKTQ
+51 KRHHKTQ
-58 TSNSLVHY
+58 TSNSLLHY

-72 SSKYA
+72 DSKYA
-77 PGKRGT
+77 PSKRGT
-83 QWGFR
+83 RWGFR

-182 QERERATERRLKDS
+182 QERERAAERRLKDT
-196 EDELYRT
+196 EDELYRK

-217 HLAERDDLAKKLAY
+217 HLAERDDLAKKLAL
-231 AESRLEDSEKRIKD
+231 AESKLEDREKRIKD

-252 SGSSFQRELHSKKK
+252 SGSSFQRELQSKKK
-266 KMYEAQ
+266 KLYEAQ
-272 EENRVLQEEL
+272 EENRVLQEEIKE
-282 HQLNQK
+282 LNQK

-300 IYANRMLKLSPRK
+300 IYANRMLKSSPRK
-313 DMDIIQRKR
+313 DTDIVQRKK
-322 ANNQNIKKGVQ
+322 ANNQNIKKGPQ

-341 GYFSPVEFLPES
+341 RCFSPAELLPES
-353 ELVCGDTV
+353 EFASGDTA
-361 NKKEGILPKIEKETQ
+361 NKKEGILPKIEKEAQ
-376 DKGWKE
+376 DTGWKE
-382 QADLLRQDQDREK
+382 QTELRPDQDREK
-395 EEKLKRFQEIQAL
+395 EEKLKHFQEIQSL
-408 EERVQKLHDEWERE
+408 EERVPKLPDDWQRK
-422 EYDKMKKESS
+422 EYDKIKKESN
-432 FLLDKEEKAKM
+432 FLLDKEEKIKM

-451 VERESSEMLEERR
+451 VERESTETLEERR

-478 ETQNV
+478 EIQN
-483 TNMKPASQAPLT
+483 TSNTKPTSQAPLM

-505 KKEKTNQFFEIPGKV
+505 KKEKMNPFFEIPGKV
-520 TNGFPV
+520 MNGFPV
-526 DDSQDDATRAQGQK
+526 KDSQDDGTRAQGQK
-540 QRNLRT
+540 QRNVRT
-546 VDLSSELAFGSY
+546 VDFSELAFGSY
-558 VPSFGKTSGR
+558 VPSFGKGSGR

-576 DNLEENVKE
+576 DKFEENVKE
-585 NADFNSNKE
+585 NADFDSKKE
-594 KKSSLMEQLFG
+594 KKSNLMEQLFG
-605 SSAST
+605 SSANT
-610 ILLSKNNDTTPF
+610 ILLSKNNNTAPW
-622 DIDWDS
+622 DIGWDS
-628 SNILLVDKNSKVKVK
+628 SNKPFIDQNNKVKVK
-643 EDNEL
+643 EDNVL
-648 FGEGRNLNRHRLQH
+648 FGEGRSLNRHRVQY
-662 TTSKP
+662 TTNKP
-667 GVKTLG
+667 GVTTLG

-678 IEEEW
+678 IEEV
-683 SSNKSI
+683 ILQ

>member
-1 MGERVRS
+1 
-8 PDSEHDRKSDGDKN
+8 
-22 SDSYYSDEDNA
+22 
-33 SHSSGQSPT
+33 
-42 LSYPSTNQE
+42 L
-51 KRDHKTQ
+51 
-58 TSNSLVHY
+58 
-66 QATKKL
+66 
-72 SSKYA
+72 
-77 PGKRGT
+77 
-83 QWGFR
+83 
-88 SQSLT
+88 
-93 RDSPAKD
+93 
-100 IDLVTKR
+100 
-107 VLSARLL
+107 
-114 KINEL
+114 
-119 RNELTEL
+119 
-126 HIKLDELQKENRA
+126 
-139 LKRLQHRQEKAL
+139 
-151 NKFEDTEN
+151 
-159 EISQLLAR
+159 
-167 HNNEIRIL
+167 
-175 RERLRKS
+175 
-182 QERERATERRLKDS
+182 
-196 EDELYRT
+196 
-203 KTVLQKLKKLSADK
+203 
-217 HLAERDDLAKKLAY
+217 
-231 AESRLEDSEKRIKD
+231 KD

-252 SGSSFQRELHSKKK
+252 SGSSFQRELHLKKK

-322 ANNQNIKKGVQ
+322 ASNQNVKKGAQ

-341 GYFSPVEFLPES
+341 GYFSPVEFLPEL
-353 ELVCGDTV
+353 ELVCGDAV

-382 QADLLRQDQDREK
+382 QADLLRQDQDRER

-432 FLLDKEEKAKM
+432 FLLDKEDKTKM

-451 VERESSEMLEERR
+451 IERESTEMLEERR
-464 KREFLLAKMQEIDR
+464 RREFLLAKMQEIDR

-483 TNMKPASQAPLT
+483 TNMKPTSQAPLIK
-495 NTARKSDSLE
+495 TARQSDSLE

-546 VDLSSELAFGSY
+546 VDLSSELTFGSY
-558 VPSFGKTSGR
+558 VPSFGKGSGR

-585 NADFNSNKE
+585 NADFNSKKE
-594 KKSSLMEQLFG
+594 KKSNLMEQLFG

-610 ILLSKNNDTTPF
+610 VLLSKNSDTTPF

-628 SNILLVDKNSKVKVK
+628 SNTLLVDKNSKVKVK
-643 EDNEL
+643 EDSEL

-678 IEEEW
+678 IEEV
-683 SSNKSI
+683 ILQ

>member
-8 PDSEHDRKSDGDKN
+8 PDSEQERKSDEDKN
-22 SDSYYSDEDNA
+22 SDSYYSDEGNA
-33 SHSSGQSPT
+33 SHSSSQSPA
-42 LSYPSTNQE
+42 LSSPSASQE
-51 KRDHKTQ
+51 KRHHETQ
-58 TSNSLVHY
+58 TSNSLLHY

-72 SSKYA
+72 DSKYA
-77 PGKRGT
+77 PSKRGT
-83 QWGFR
+83 RWGFR

-107 VLSARLL
+107 VISARLL

-119 RNELTEL
+119 RNERTEL

-139 LKRLQHRQEKAL
+139 LKRLQHRQERAL

-159 EISQLLAR
+159 EISQLLVR

-182 QERERATERRLKDS
+182 QERERATERRLKDT
-196 EDELYRT
+196 EDELYRK
-203 KTVLQKLKKLSADK
+203 KTALQKLKKLAADK
-217 HLAERDDLAKKLAY
+217 HLAERDDLAKKLAL
-231 AESRLEDSEKRIKD
+231 AESKLEDREKRIKD
-245 LEKNLEL
+245 LERNLEL

-266 KMYEAQ
+266 KLYEAQ

-282 HQLNQK
+282 NQLNQK

-300 IYANRMLKLSPRK
+300 IYANRMLKPSPRK
-313 DMDIIQRKR
+313 DIR
-322 ANNQNIKKGVQ
+322 ANNQNIKKGPQ

-341 GYFSPVEFLPES
+341 GYFSPAELLPES
-353 ELVCGDTV
+353 ELGCGDTV
-361 NKKEGILPKIEKETQ
+361 NKKEEILPKIEKETQ

-382 QADLLRQDQDREK
+382 QTALLRQDQDRER
-395 EEKLKRFQEIQAL
+395 EEKLKHFQERKSL
-408 EERVQKLHDEWERE
+408 EEEVPKLPDEWQRKKH
-422 EYDKMKKESS
+422 DKIKKESN
-432 FLLDKEEKAKM
+432 FLLDKEEKTKM
-443 ETEIHKPE
+443 ETEIHKPDT
-451 VERESSEMLEERR
+451 ERESTETLEEQR

-478 ETQNV
+478 EIQNT
-483 TNMKPASQAPLT
+483 TNTKPTSQAALV

-505 KKEKTNQFFEIPGKV
+505 KKEKTNPFFEIPGKV

-526 DDSQDDATRAQGQK
+526 KDSQDDGTRAQGQK
-540 QRNLRT
+540 QRSVRT
-546 VDLSSELAFGSY
+546 ADLSSELTFGSY
-558 VPSFGKTSGR
+558 VPSFGKGSGR

-576 DNLEENVKE
+576 DRLEENVKE
-585 NADFNSNKE
+585 NADFDSKKE
-594 KKSSLMEQLFG
+594 KKSNLMEQLFG

-610 ILLSKNNDTTPF
+610 IVLSKNNSTPHL

-628 SNILLVDKNSKVKVK
+628 NNKPFVDKSSKAKVK
-643 EDNEL
+643 EDDGS
-648 FGEGRNLNRHRLQH
+648 FGEGRSLSRHRLQY
-662 TTSKP
+662 TTKKP

-678 IEEEW
+678 IEEVVLQ
-683 SSNKSI
+683 

>member
-8 PDSEHDRKSDGDKN
+8 PDSEQDRKSDGDRN

-42 LSYPSTNQE
+42 LSYLSTSQE
-51 KRDHKTQ
+51 KRDQKTQ
-58 TSNSLVHY
+58 VSNSLVHY

-72 SSKYA
+72 GSKYA
-77 PGKRGT
+77 PSKRGT
-83 QWGFR
+83 RWGFR

-93 RDSPAKD
+93 RDSPGKD

-159 EISQLLAR
+159 EISQLLSR

-217 HLAERDDLAKKLAY
+217 HLAERDELAKKLAY

-252 SGSSFQRELHSKKK
+252 SVSSFQRELQSKKK
-266 KMYEAQ
+266 KVHEAQ

-282 HQLNQK
+282 NQLSQK
-288 LKEKERELEAKN
+288 LKEKERQLEAKN

-313 DMDIIQRKR
+313 DMDIIQRKKV
-322 ANNQNIKKGVQ
+322 NNQNIKKGAQ
-333 LTKGVQTS
+333 FTKGVQTS
-341 GYFSPVEFLPES
+341 GYFSPVEYPPES

-361 NKKEGILPKIEKETQ
+361 NKKERILPRIEKEPQ
-376 DKGWKE
+376 DNEWKE
-382 QADLLRQDQDREK
+382 QADLLRQDQDRER
-395 EEKLKRFQEIQAL
+395 EEKLKRAQEIQTL
-408 EERVQKLHDEWERE
+408 EERFQKLRDEWEKE

-432 FLLDKEEKAKM
+432 FLLDKEDKTKM
-443 ETEIHKPE
+443 ETETHKPE
-451 VERESSEMLEERR
+451 IERENTEMLEERR
-464 KREFLLAKMQEIDR
+464 KRELLLAKMHEIDR

-483 TNMKPASQAPLT
+483 MNMKLASHTPLI
-495 NTARKSDSLE
+495 NTRRKSDSLE
-505 KKEKTNQFFEIPGKV
+505 IKEKTDQFFEIPGKI
-520 TNGFPV
+520 TNGFAQ
-526 DDSQDDATRAQGQK
+526 DDSQDDATRVQGQK

-546 VDLSSELAFGSY
+546 VDLSGELTFGSY
-558 VPSFGKTSGR
+558 IPSFGKGSGR
-568 PSWLTQKS
+568 PNWLNQKS
-576 DNLEENVKE
+576 VYLEENIKE
-585 NADFNSNKE
+585 NADFNSKKE
-594 KKSSLMEQLFG
+594 KKSNLMEQLFG

-610 ILLSKNNDTTPF
+610 ILLSKSRDTTPF
-622 DIDWDS
+622 DIDWES
-628 SNILLVDKNSKVKVK
+628 SNALLVDKNNKVKVK
-643 EDNEL
+643 EDNDL
-648 FGEGRNLNRHRLQH
+648 FREGRNLNRHRLPH

-678 IEEEW
+678 IEEV
-683 SSNKSI
+683 ILQ

>member
-8 PDSEHDRKSDGDKN
+8 PDSEHDRKSDEDKN
-22 SDSYYSDEDNA
+22 SDSYYSDEGSA

-42 LSYPSTNQE
+42 PSYPSTSQE
-51 KRDHKTQ
+51 KRGHKTQ

-72 SSKYA
+72 ESKYA
-77 PGKRGT
+77 PSKRGT
-83 QWGFR
+83 RWGFR
-88 SQSLT
+88 SESLT
-93 RDSPAKD
+93 KDSPAKD

-119 RNELTEL
+119 RNELAEL

-159 EISQLLAR
+159 EISLLLAR

-175 RERLRKS
+175 REHLRKS
-182 QERERATERRLKDS
+182 QERERASEKRLKDS

-217 HLAERDDLAKKLAY
+217 HLAERDNLAKKLAF

-266 KMYEAQ
+266 KVYEAQ
-272 EENRVLQEEL
+272 EVNRVLQEEL
-282 HQLNQK
+282 HQLNQR

-322 ANNQNIKKGVQ
+322 ANNQNIKKGAQ
-333 LTKGVQTS
+333 FTKGVQTS

-361 NKKEGILPKIEKETQ
+361 NKKEGNLPKIEKETQ

-382 QADLLRQDQDREK
+382 QAGLLKQDQDRER
-395 EEKLKRFQEIQAL
+395 EEKLKRSQETQAL
-408 EERVQKLHDEWERE
+408 DERVQKLHDERERE
-422 EYDKMKKESS
+422 EYDKMKKESN
-432 FLLDKEEKAKM
+432 FLLEKEEKTKV
-443 ETEIHKPE
+443 ETEIHRPE
-451 VERESSEMLEERR
+451 VGRESTEMLEERQ
-464 KREFLLAKMQEIDR
+464 KRELLLAKMQEIDN

-483 TNMKPASQAPLT
+483 TNVKPASQAPLI

-526 DDSQDDATRAQGQK
+526 KDSQDDATRAPGQK
-540 QRNLRT
+540 QRSLKT
-546 VDLSSELAFGSY
+546 VDLSSELTFGSY
-558 VPSFGKTSGR
+558 VPSFGKGSGR
-568 PSWLTQKS
+568 PSWLTQS

-585 NADFNSNKE
+585 NADFNIKKE
-594 KKSSLMEQLFG
+594 KKSNLMEQLFG
-605 SSAST
+605 SSAT
-610 ILLSKNNDTTPF
+610 TVLSKNNDTPF
-622 DIDWDS
+622 NIDWDS
-628 SNILLVDKNSKVKVK
+628 SNTLLVSKNSKVKVK

-648 FGEGRNLNRHRLQH
+648 FGEGRNLNRHRLQDM
-662 TTSKP
+662 TSKP
-667 GVKTLG
+667 GVVTLG

-678 IEEEW
+678 IEEL
-683 SSNKSI
+683 ILQ

>member
-8 PDSEHDRKSDGDKN
+8 PDSEHERKSDEDKN
-22 SDSYYSDEDNA
+22 SDSYYSDEGNA
-33 SHSSGQSPT
+33 SRSSSQSPA
-42 LSYPSTNQE
+42 LSSPSASQ
-51 KRDHKTQ
+51 KRYHKTQ
-58 TSNSLVHY
+58 TSNSLLHY

-72 SSKYA
+72 DSKYA
-77 PGKRGT
+77 PSKRGT
-83 QWGFR
+83 RWGFR

-182 QERERATERRLKDS
+182 QERERVTERRLKDS
-196 EDELYRT
+196 EEELYRT

-217 HLAERDDLAKKLAY
+217 HLAERDELAKKLAN
-231 AESRLEDSEKRIKD
+231 AESMLEDREKRVKD
-245 LEKNLEL
+245 LERNLEL
-252 SGSSFQRELHSKKK
+252 SGSSFQRELQSKKK
-266 KMYEAQ
+266 KLYGAQ

-313 DMDIIQRKR
+313 DTDIVQRKR
-322 ANNQNIKKGVQ
+322 ANNQNIKKGPQ

-341 GYFSPVEFLPES
+341 GYFSPAELLPES

-361 NKKEGILPKIEKETQ
+361 NKKEGILPKIEKETR

-382 QADLLRQDQDREK
+382 QIDLLRQDLDRER
-395 EEKLKRFQEIQAL
+395 EGKLKHSQEMQAL
-408 EERVQKLHDEWERE
+408 EDRVPKLHDEWERK
-422 EYDKMKKESS
+422 EYNKMKKESN
-432 FLLDKEEKAKM
+432 FLLDKEEKIKM
-443 ETEIHKPE
+443 ETEIHKPK
-451 VERESSEMLEERR
+451 VESESPEMLEERR

-478 ETQNV
+478 EIQSTA
-483 TNMKPASQAPLT
+483 NMKPTSQAPLI

-505 KKEKTNQFFEIPGKV
+505 KKEKTNPFFEIPGKV
-520 TNGFPV
+520 TNGFPLK
-526 DDSQDDATRAQGQK
+526 DCQDDATRAQGQK
-540 QRNLRT
+540 QRNVRT
-546 VDLSSELAFGSY
+546 VDLSSELTFGSY
-558 VPSFGKTSGR
+558 VPSFGKGSGR

-576 DNLEENVKE
+576 DKLEENVKE
-585 NADFNSNKE
+585 NGDFDSKKE
-594 KKSSLMEQLFG
+594 KKSNLMEQLFG

-610 ILLSKNNDTTPF
+610 IVLSKNNNTSPF
-622 DIDWDS
+622 DVDWDS
-628 SNILLVDKNSKVKVK
+628 SNTPFVDKNSKVKVK

-648 FGEGRNLNRHRLQH
+648 FGEGRNLNRHRFQY

-678 IEEEW
+678 IEEVVLQ
-683 SSNKSI
+683 